1 MRGLFLLGFIGLTWR
16 GGGSPR
22 FLLSSIMIQTLT
34 TDTSFDKYEEY
45 RLHMETLLSASL
57 TDFDI
62 PGRILIP
69 LGGDA
74 GIRRLRDL
82 VAMTKKQLLSVSR
95 MGVVSVEFLENF
107 LAKQNLSLKK

>member
-1 MRGLFLLGFIGLTWR
+1 MVYIGLTWR
-16 GGGSPR
+16 GGWFPSLFT
-22 FLLSSIMIQTLT
+22 FLIMIQTPT
-34 TDTSFDKYEEY
+34 IDSSFDKYEEY
-45 RLHMETLLSASL
+45 KLHMETLLSASL

-62 PGRILIP
+62 PARILIP
-69 LGGDA
+69 LGDA

-82 VAMTKKQLLSVSR
+82 VAMTKKQLLAVSR

>member
-69 LGGDA
+69 LGDA

>member
-1 MRGLFLLGFIGLTWR
+1 MFLLGFIGLTWR

-22 FLLSSIMIQTLT
+22 FFTFLIMIQTPT
-34 TDTSFDKYEEY
+34 IDSSFDKYEEY
-45 RLHMETLLSASL
+45 KLHMEVLLSASL

-62 PGRILIP
+62 PARILIP
-69 LGGDA
+69 LGDA

-82 VAMTKKQLLSVSR
+82 VAMTKKQLLAVSR

>member
-1 MRGLFLLGFIGLTWR
+1 
-16 GGGSPR
+16 
-22 FLLSSIMIQTLT
+22 MIYTPT
-34 TDTSFDKYEEY
+34 TDASFDKYDEY
-45 RLHMETLLSASL
+45 RIHIETLLSASL

-62 PGRILIP
+62 PARILIP
-69 LGGDA
+69 LGDA

-82 VAMTKKQLLSVSR
+82 VAMTRKQLLSVSR